1 MAYKDLL
8 VHVDT
13 SKHSEARVKFATS
26 LAEKFSAHLSGL
38 YAAQPTGMSPLIAD
52 QFPPDMIEDMESRGA
67 QRREVA
73 QALFERWTVKIKPNT
88 QWLEGIGDDRAKI
101 VAMAARD
108 ADITILGQVDPEE
121 VGRGVAFDL
130 PEQVAIGSGRPA
142 LVVPYAWEPK
152 DFVERALVAWN
163 ASPQAARAVN
173 DALPLLVGAKRV
185 VVLTISNKTGDSIP
199 SMGIVQHLKRHGVA
213 AVVHPVVAAD
223 IETSDMILSRAA
235 DESANLIVMGV
246 YGHSRLRELVL
257 GGVSRQIFQRMTV
270 PILVSH

>member
-1 MAYKDLL
+1 MVFKDLL
-8 VHVDT
+8 VHVDS

-26 LAEKFSAHLSGL
+26 LAERFSAHLSGL

-52 QFPPDMIEDMESRGA
+52 QFPPDMIEDMEARGA
-67 QRREVA
+67 QLRESA
-73 QALFERWTVKIKPNT
+73 QALFERWTVKIKPNA

-101 VAMAARD
+101 VAAAARD
-108 ADITILGQVDPEE
+108 ADLTILGQVDPDE

-152 DFVERALVAWN
+152 NFAERALVAWN

-173 DALPLLVGAKRV
+173 DALPFLVGAKRV
-185 VVLTISNKTGDSIP
+185 VVLAISHKNSYEIP
-199 SMGIVQHLKRHGVA
+199 STGIVQHLKRHGVPA
-213 AVVHPVVAAD
+213 ESHPIVAAD
-223 IETSDMILSRAA
+223 VETSDMILSRAA
-235 DESANLIVMGV
+235 DESASLIVMGV

-257 GGVSRQIFQRMTV
+257 GGVSRQMFQRMTV